1 MFKCLLLWIVWKYFR
16 SVLLKTQSLRIEIR
30 RPLASRAGSHFSAF
44 RCCRGT
50 QILPS
55 SARSTDALHTF
66 GIIWTICDH
75 LANIPRTRHPRT
87 GAAPFLGQSSG
98 RRSKEA
104 SPAGPPQSCRVWC
117 VCLYTVTLYTC
128 MILYDYDRLLYYTA
142 FMFAWTHSC
151 NFESC
156 RFLLK
161 L

>member
-1 MFKCLLLWIVWKYFR
+1 MFNCLLLWIVWKYFR
-16 SVLLKTQSLRIEIR
+16 SVFLKTQSLRIEIR

-66 GIIWTICDH
+66 GNIWTICDH
-75 LANIPRTRHPRT
+75 LANISRTRHPRT

-117 VCLYTVTLYTC
+117 VCLYTVTLY
-128 MILYDYDRLLYYTA
+128 ILYIIHVWLWSFTV

-151 NFESC
+151 NFES
-156 RFLLK
+156 
-161 L
+161 